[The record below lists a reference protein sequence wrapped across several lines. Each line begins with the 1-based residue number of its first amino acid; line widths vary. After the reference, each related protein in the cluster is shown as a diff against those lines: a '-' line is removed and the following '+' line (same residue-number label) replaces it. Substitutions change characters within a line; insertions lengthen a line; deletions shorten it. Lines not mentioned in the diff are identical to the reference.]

1 MINRPMGNNMNVQII
16 LRSRSINRQF
26 REKYIQVTYEQ
37 RYLISLMINKIQ
49 IKTTKPLFK
58 YSIARL
64 RRIL

>member
-58 YSIARL
+58 YNIARL